1 MAELNVLRFT
11 PAESVEKAREMVA
24 KWRAEGARWEI
35 ETGWV
40 WRGCEP
46 PHPTIPSRWP
56 RQPVQLSLKFT
67 AAASPSPPPLPAPP
81 SDPRQ
86 RRRIESS
93 VA

>member
-1 MAELNVLRFT
+1 MAE
-11 PAESVEKAREMVA
+11 PEGAA

-46 PHPTIPSRWP
+46 PHAPPP
-56 RQPVQLSLKFT
+56 RQPCRWPTQLWLKFT
-67 AAASPSPPPLPAPP
+67 AAASPSPPPLPASP

-86 RRRIESS
+86 RGRINRSLP
-93 VA
+93 